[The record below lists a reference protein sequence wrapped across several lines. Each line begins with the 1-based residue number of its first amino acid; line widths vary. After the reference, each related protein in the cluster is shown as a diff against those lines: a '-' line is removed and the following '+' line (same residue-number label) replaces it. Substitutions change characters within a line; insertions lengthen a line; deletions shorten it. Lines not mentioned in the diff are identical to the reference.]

1 MRSGNGNLTHPTTI
15 FIVEGSYDGDV
26 TADGVNA
33 EDVAYVTVEDLVADS
48 RYWNTKNF
56 GRFKDPGN
64 VFLSGW
70 NIIFYFSWLRKL
82 SLSVCVF
89 LCLFHRLL
97 LVCLST

>member
-48 RYWNTKNF
+48 RY
-56 GRFKDPGN
+56 
-64 VFLSGW
+64 
-70 NIIFYFSWLRKL
+70 
-82 SLSVCVF
+82 
-89 LCLFHRLL
+89 
-97 LVCLST
+97 